1 MKRFTRLNTFTLLAI
16 LLFMGITTN
25 GSAQYKQKEYEKYP
39 EERIFPQ
46 SIFDSIAA
54 RNALAE
60 GTTTLT
66 GVAFTKPKTGFG
78 YKAPLASRIYAN
90 HITVTLFP
98 STPYF
103 KEWMTLKDKK
113 ENLKKNKIVY
123 MDSVAYRYR
132 LYCETNAQGEFT
144 FPKMKPGK
152 YILIGYLPWE
162 SYGSYN
168 KYEGSGY
175 NNYGGQT
182 DYYSRQSYT
191 TSHTDFLMQEIE
203 IEPGKSEV
211 KVKLK

>member
-1 MKRFTRLNTFTLLAI
+1 MKPKALAFLVLFFTIGFSMTGF
-16 LLFMGITTN
+16 
-25 GSAQYKQKEYEKYP
+25 SQYKQKEYEKYP
-39 EERIFPQ
+39 EVRIFPQ
-46 SIFDSIAA
+46 TPFDSLAA
-54 RNALAE
+54 KSALAE

-66 GVAFTKPKTGFG
+66 GVAFTKPKNGFG
-78 YKAPLASRIYAN
+78 FKAPLANRIYAN
-90 HITVTLFP
+90 HIEVILFP

-103 KEWMTLKDKK
+103 VEWMDLKKHK

-123 MDSVAYRYR
+123 VDSVAYRYR
-132 LYCETNAQGEFT
+132 LTCETNGVGEFT

-152 YILIGYLPWE
+152 YILLGTLPWTN
-162 SYGSYN
+162 YGSYN

-182 DYYSRQSYT
+182 DYYSRQNYSV
-191 TSHTDFLMQEIE
+191 SHSDFLMQEIE